1 MNSPT
6 PEFHPGSLVSARGR
20 EWIVLP
26 ESDMDTL
33 RLRPLGGGEKD
44 ESLLY
49 LPLERQPVRPATFP
63 WPRVDQASNH
73 SASQLLLDALQLKLR
88 NGAGPFRSFGNIAVE
103 PRAYQLVPLLM
114 ALKQATI
121 RLLIADDVGIGKTI
135 EAALIA
141 REMLDRGEV
150 QRLTFLCP
158 PHLCEQ
164 WQRELAERFHI
175 HAPVVRTAT
184 AARLEKDL
192 PPGASLF
199 DAHPFTVVS
208 LDYIKSERRREA
220 FQRFCPE
227 FVIVDEAHT
236 CTHGGQGRQ
245 QRYQLLKGLAE
256 NADRHLVLLTA
267 TPHSGDENAFY
278 NLLGLLRSEFT
289 ALKDLPAGSRTDLR
303 DELSRHFVQRRRP
316 DIAEWQDSS
325 MFPER
330 KTSEV
335 TYRLTGA
342 WGQLFNDVL
351 TYAREL
357 VERAEG
363 RALQE
368 QRMNWWA
375 ALALLR
381 CISSSP
387 AAAVNALRTRLNGA
401 IAPGDDRELT
411 LEGSRSSDRLRLEDI
426 DQQGEE
432 RVLDGREDALSTDD
446 IEPAAQ
452 TEETA
457 RLQELI
463 AAAERLAAPGNDP
476 KLEQLQAHLQGLLKD
491 GFLPVV
497 FCRYIATA
505 HYLAD
510 FLRAKFKDVT
520 IKAVTGEF
528 TPGEREAAVEELGES
543 DRRLLVATDCL
554 SEGINLQNL
563 FTAVVHYDLSWN
575 PTRHEQREGR
585 VDRFGQKAR
594 EVRSTMLYGEDNPVD
609 GAVLQVIL
617 RKAESIRKELGVL
630 VPMPDDEGKLTQA
643 LLNAVLLRK
652 TNPVGKVAQASFDFG
667 EPAREIEAAW
677 QSAREKAARNR
688 SIFAQRRLKP
698 EDVLPEWRKSAAVLG
713 GEDDVARFVAR
724 AVAKLGVPLEE
735 CRRLPGLGS
744 AQPAPQG
751 GQENL
756 GRPGVFLGAHH
767 KLNIDQLP
775 LTVRERL
782 AADGFI
788 GTLRVSFHQPPAAG
802 SLFIHRTHPIVA
814 ALADTLLERALE
826 ETADASDADA
836 VARAGAAFVGHVG
849 LRTTVLLLRLR
860 HQLSVTRGAATRLM
874 LCEETIAVSVA
885 GSGHPAVLAPDAAR
899 SLLGAEAVR
908 NMPPPIRDRHLRQA
922 LDMLPAWTPQLA
934 AMAKERAQALL
945 QDHRRVRE
953 AAEAKGTYQVT
964 ASLPVDVMGLYV
976 LVPSLS

>member
-6 PEFHPGSLVSARGR
+6 PEFYPGSLVSARGR

-26 ESDMDTL
+26 ESSAETL

-44 ESLLY
+44 ESLIF
-49 LPLERQPVRPATFP
+49 LPLERQTVQPAIFP
-63 WPRVDQASNH
+63 LPQVEQARNH
-73 SASQLLLDALQLKLR
+73 AASQLLMDALQLKLR

-114 ALKQATI
+114 AMKLGTA

-135 EAALIA
+135 EGALIA
-141 REMLDRGEV
+141 REMLDRGEI
-150 QRLTFLCP
+150 QRLTVLCP

-175 HAPVVRTAT
+175 QSVIVRTSS
-184 AARLEKDL
+184 AARLERDL
-192 PPGASLF
+192 PPGTSVF
-199 DAHPFTVVS
+199 DANPFTVVS

-236 CTHGGQGRQ
+236 CTQGGQSRQ

-256 NADRHLVLLTA
+256 DTNRHMVLLTA
-267 TPHSGDENAFY
+267 TPHSGDEDAFF
-278 NLLGLLRSEFT
+278 NLLGLLRPEFT
-289 ALKDLPAGSRTDLR
+289 ALKDLPPGARMDLR
-303 DELSRHFVQRRRP
+303 DDLSRHFVQRRRP
-316 DIAEWQDSS
+316 DIAEWQDTS
-325 MFPER
+325 MFPDR
-330 KTSEV
+330 KTAEL

-351 TYAREL
+351 DYAREL

-363 RALQE
+363 RGQRE

-387 AAAVNALRTRLNGA
+387 AAAVNALRTRLEGA
-401 IAPGDDRELT
+401 SEEAGGDELT
-411 LEGSRSSDRLRLEDI
+411 LDDI
-426 DQQGEE
+426 EAQAGD
-432 RVLDGREDALSTDD
+432 RVLDGVDDALSTDD

-452 TEETA
+452 TEDSA
-457 RLQELI
+457 RLRELI
-463 AAAERLAAPGNDP
+463 VAAEHLAGAANDP
-476 KLEQLQAHLQGLLKD
+476 KLATLQDHLVVLVKE
-491 GFLPVV
+491 GFKPVV

-505 HYLAD
+505 HYLAE
-510 FLRAKFKDVT
+510 FLRSKFKDVT
-520 IKAVTGEF
+520 IKAVTGEL
-528 TPGEREAAVEELGES
+528 TSGEREAAIEEMGDTEM
-543 DRRLLVATDCL
+543 RILVATDCL
-554 SEGINLQNL
+554 SEGINLQHL

-630 VPMPDDEGKLTQA
+630 VPMPDNEGKLTQA

-652 TNPVGKVAQASFDFG
+652 HNVVGNKAQATFDFG
-667 EPAREIEAAW
+667 EPAQEIETAW
-677 QSAREKAARNR
+677 QSAREKAAKNR

-713 GEDDVARFVAR
+713 GEDDVARFVSR
-724 AVAKLGVPLEE
+724 AVAKLGAALE
-735 CRRLPGLGS
+735 PYK
-744 AQPAPQG
+744 Q
-751 GQENL
+751 
-756 GRPGVFLGAHH
+756 HH
-767 KLNIDQLP
+767 KLHLDHLP
-775 LTVRERL
+775 STVRERL
-782 AADGFI
+782 AADGLT
-788 GTLRVSFHQPPAAG
+788 GTLRIDFQQPAAQG
-802 SLFIHRTHPIVA
+802 AFFIQRTHPLVVV
-814 ALADTLLERALE
+814 LADTLLERALE
-826 ETADASDADA
+826 SDPGVNDADA
-836 VARAGAAFVGHVG
+836 VARAGAAFVSNVS
-849 LRTTVLLLRLR
+849 LKTTVLLLRLR
-860 HQLSVTRGAATRLM
+860 HQLSVIRETDTRLM
-874 LCEETIAVSVA
+874 LCEETIAVASS
-885 GSGHPAVLAPDAAR
+885 GSAPPEVLTPEQTHA
-899 SLLGAEAVR
+899 LLGAEAVR
-908 NMPPPIRDRHLRQA
+908 NMPPPVRDLHIKQA
-922 LDMLPAWTPQLA
+922 LQGIPDWQAQLESLA
-934 AMAKERAQALL
+934 RERAQALL
-945 QDHRRVRE
+945 QDHRRVRD

-964 ASLPVDVMGLYV
+964 ASLPVDIMGIYV
-976 LVPSLS
+976 LVPAAAGV

>member
-1 MNSPT
+1 MNVPT
-6 PEFHPGSLVSARGR
+6 SEFYPGSLVSARGR

-26 ESDMDTL
+26 ESTADTL

-44 ESLLY
+44 ESLIFV
-49 LPLERQPVRPATFP
+49 PLERQPIQPATFP
-63 WPRVDQASNH
+63 WPQVEQARSH
-73 SASQLLLDALQLKLR
+73 AASQLLMDALQLKLR

-114 ALKQATI
+114 AMKLSTV

-135 EAALIA
+135 EGALIA
-141 REMLDRGEV
+141 RELLDRGEI
-150 QRLTFLCP
+150 QRLTVLCP

-175 HAPVVRTAT
+175 HAAIVRTST

-192 PPGASLF
+192 RPGTSVF

-236 CTHGGQGRQ
+236 CTQAGQGRQ

-256 NADRHLVLLTA
+256 DADRHLVLLTA
-267 TPHSGDENAFY
+267 TPHSGDEDAFY
-278 NLLGLLRSEFT
+278 NLLGLLHPEFT
-289 ALKDLPAGSRTDLR
+289 ALKDLPSSARTDLR
-303 DELSRHFVQRRRP
+303 EDLSRYFVQRRRP
-316 DIAEWQDSS
+316 DIVEWQDTS
-325 MFPER
+325 MFPDR
-330 KTSEV
+330 QTTEV

-342 WGQLFNDVL
+342 WGSLFNDVL
-351 TYAREL
+351 DYAREL

-363 RALQE
+363 RGQRE

-387 AAAVNALRTRLNGA
+387 AAAVNALRTRLGGA
-401 IAPGDDRELT
+401 SEAGHDEL
-411 LEGSRSSDRLRLEDI
+411 SLEDMEAQAG
-426 DQQGEE
+426 D
-432 RVLDGREDALSTDD
+432 RVLDGLEDALSVDD

-452 TEETA
+452 TEDTA

-463 AAAERLAAPGNDP
+463 AAAEKLAGAANDP
-476 KLEQLQAHLQGLLKD
+476 KLAKLQEHLALLVKE
-491 GFLPVV
+491 GFQPVV

-510 FLRAKFKDVT
+510 FLRGKFKDVT
-520 IKAVTGEF
+520 IKAVTGEL
-528 TPGEREAAVEELGES
+528 TPGEREAAVEELGDSEK
-543 DRRLLVATDCL
+543 RILVATDCL

-563 FTAVVHYDLSWN
+563 FTAVLHYDLSWN

-630 VPMPDDEGKLTQA
+630 VPMPDNEGKLTQA

-652 TNPVGKVAQASFDFG
+652 HSVVGSTAQASLDFG
-667 EPAREIEAAW
+667 EPAEEIETAW
-677 QSAREKAARNR
+677 QSAREKAAKNR

-698 EDVLPEWRKSAAVLG
+698 EEVLPEWRKSAAALG
-713 GEDDVARFVAR
+713 GEEDVQRFVSR
-724 AVAKLGVPLEE
+724 AATKLGAALEAY
-735 CRRLPGLGS
+735 RQHYKIHLDHLPAS
-744 AQPAPQG
+744 
-751 GQENL
+751 
-756 GRPGVFLGAHH
+756 
-767 KLNIDQLP
+767 
-775 LTVRERL
+775 VRERM
-782 AADGFI
+782 AVDGLTGSFRI
-788 GTLRVSFHQPPAAG
+788 DFHQPAAQG
-802 SLFIHRTHPIVA
+802 AHFIHRTHPLVVV
-814 ALADTLLERALE
+814 LADTLLERALDSE
-826 ETADASDADA
+826 PDASDADA
-836 VARAGAAFVGHVG
+836 VARAGAAFVGNVS
-849 LRTTVLLLRLR
+849 LKTTVLLLRLR
-860 HQLSVTRGAATRLM
+860 HQLTVARETNTRLM
-874 LCEETIAVSVA
+874 LCEETLAVAVA
-885 GSGHPAVLAPDAAR
+885 GNTVPDVLSPEQTRA
-899 SLLGAEAVR
+899 LLGAEAVR
-908 NMPPPIRDRHLRQA
+908 NMPPPVRDLHIKQA
-922 LDMLPAWTPQLA
+922 LQSLPDWQSQLEA
-934 AMAKERAQALL
+934 IAQERAQLLL
-945 QDHRRVRE
+945 QDHRRVRD
-953 AAEAKGTYQVT
+953 AAEAKGSYDVK
-964 ASLPVDVMGLYV
+964 ASLPVDVMGIYV
-976 LVPSLS
+976 LVPAAGA

>member
-1 MNSPT
+1 MNTPP
-6 PEFHPGSLVSARGR
+6 PEFYPGSLVSARGR

-26 ESDMDTL
+26 ESDIDTLTL

-44 ESLLY
+44 ESLIY

-63 WPRVDQASNH
+63 WPRVEQARNH
-73 SASQLLLDALQLKLR
+73 AASQLLLDALQLKLR
-88 NGAGPFRSFGNIAVE
+88 NGAGPFRSFGNIALE

-121 RLLIADDVGIGKTI
+121 RLLIADDVGVGKTI
-135 EAALIA
+135 EALLIA
-141 REMLDRGEV
+141 RELLDRGEI
-150 QRLTFLCP
+150 QRLTVLCP

-175 HAPVVRTAT
+175 HAVVVRTAT

-192 PPGASLF
+192 PPGTSVF

-236 CTHGGQGRQ
+236 CTQGGQGRQ
-245 QRYQLLKGLAE
+245 QRYQLLRGLAE
-256 NADRHLVLLTA
+256 NEERHLVLLTA
-267 TPHSGDENAFY
+267 TPHSGDESAFF
-278 NLLGLLRSEFT
+278 NLLGLLRPEFT
-289 ALKDLPAGSRTDLR
+289 ALKDLPPGARMELR

-325 MFPER
+325 MFPDR
-330 KTSEV
+330 KTAEV

-351 TYAREL
+351 GYAREL
-357 VERAEG
+357 VERASG
-363 RALQE
+363 RALRE

-387 AAAVNALRTRLNGA
+387 AAAVNALRTRLNGEVGA
-401 IAPGDDRELT
+401 EHGRELT
-411 LEGSRSSDRLRLEDI
+411 LEDI

-432 RVLDGREDALSTDD
+432 RVLDGLDDALSTDD

-452 TEETA
+452 TEDTA
-457 RLQELI
+457 HLRELI
-463 AAAERLAAPGNDP
+463 AAAERLAGPGNDP
-476 KLEQLQAHLQGLLKD
+476 KLEKLQAHLQTLLKE

-510 FLRAKFKDVT
+510 FLRTQFKDFT
-520 IKAVTGEF
+520 IKAVSGEF
-528 TPGEREAAVEELGES
+528 TPGEREAAVEELGNS
-543 DRRLLVATDCL
+543 DQRILVATDCL

-575 PTRHEQREGR
+575 PTRHEQRDGR

-594 EVRSTMLYGEDNPVD
+594 EVRSTLLYGEDNPVD

-630 VPMPDDEGKLTQA
+630 VPLPDDEGKLTQA

-652 TNPVGKVAQASFDFG
+652 GHPLNAQSQLELFG
-667 EPAREIEAAW
+667 APAKEIETAW
-677 QSAREKAARNR
+677 QNAREKAARNR

-724 AVAKLGVPLEE
+724 AVARLGVPLEDY
-735 CRRLPGLGS
+735 RGHR
-744 AQPAPQG
+744 
-751 GQENL
+751 
-756 GRPGVFLGAHH
+756 
-767 KLNIDQLP
+767 KLNLDQLP

-782 AADGFI
+782 AADGLM
-788 GTLRVSFHQPPAAG
+788 GTLRVSFHQPPAPG
-802 SLFIHRTHPIVA
+802 SLFLHRTHPIVT

-826 ETADASDADA
+826 ADSEANDADA
-836 VARAGAAFVGHVG
+836 VARAGAAFVGNVS

-860 HQLSVTRGAATRLM
+860 HQLSVTRGTATRLI
-874 LCEETIAVSVA
+874 LCEETLAVSIA
-885 GSGHPAVLAPDAAR
+885 GSGSPEILAPGAVQ
-899 SLLGAEAVR
+899 SLLGTEAVR
-908 NMPPPIRDRHLRQA
+908 NMPPPIRDRHLQQA
-922 LDMLPAWTPQLA
+922 LGMLPGWTPRLEA
-934 AMAKERAQALL
+934 IAKERAQALL

-953 AAEAKGTYQVT
+953 AAEARGTYQVT
-964 ASLPVDVMGLYV
+964 ASLPVDVMGVYV
-976 LVPSLS
+976 LVPAVGG